1 MKDYERRFLS
11 LFASLLLFNGINTRV
26 NGLESNINNN
36 GIDIEEIQE
45 EDDEY
50 VNIKSQNILD
60 FLYKKYGKSNFKSFE
75 LLNID
80 EIELVNFKQ
89 EDLYELSLF
98 PNISNLVLRNGVIE
112 DSSFLNNLN
121 NLSLFSIYNCQVN
134 DLTCL
139 RNTRLTKFDSGNSF
153 LSNDI
158 VNCLPNSLK
167 YLRLYKESV
176 INNLDLL
183 PNVCPNIK
191 DLSIIYCSGVVNLNF
206 IKDLKYLEI
215 IDALETPGCTEELL
229 KYFKENNI
237 STSLSI
243 KDVENNKKLNSI
255 LNEII
260 TDDMSDS
267 EKIQNIC
274 VYIKKNLKKVL
285 FDLSY
290 FDKNNSKYMPLS
302 ALIENC
308 KGISMSYSYLAN
320 SLFNM
325 AGINSYDVNNDSN
338 TWNIVEVDNKY
349 YYIDIY
355 DSNLVFLI
363 DKFNVGTYYMQ
374 DPYNLLLSDMSK
386 LDDIG
391 LSNDLV
397 NDIKLSNESKSFIE
411 KYLSNFSLDILVG
424 LILSVIG
431 CSLYRN
437 VKGKNNKKLEKK

>member
-1 MKDYERRFLS
+1 M
-11 LFASLLLFNGINTRV
+11 LFNGINTRL
-26 NGLESNINNN
+26 NGLVSNINNN

-89 EDLYELSLF
+89 EDLYVLNLF
-98 PNISNLVLRNGVIE
+98 PNISKLVLRNGVIE

-134 DLTCL
+134 DLSCL

-158 VNCLPNSLK
+158 VNYLPNSLK

-183 PNVCPNIK
+183 PTVCPNIK
-191 DLSIIYCSGVVNLNF
+191 DLSIIYCSGVVDLNF

-325 AGINSYDVNNDSN
+325 AGINSFDVNNASN

-374 DPYNLLLSDMSK
+374 DPYNLLLSDMSR

-391 LSNDLV
+391 LSNNLA